1 MGEFGGDC
9 IQKRWPDVALDLDGA
24 AEQQRP
30 HGTPGEA
37 GHERPR
43 YNLLSMNS
51 NLSNLSNFLIK
62 QYL

>member
-1 MGEFGGDC
+1 
-9 IQKRWPDVALDLDGA
+9 VALDLDGA
-24 AEQQRP
+24 AEQQRA